1 MSPTYDSG
9 GNEGKGVR
17 MSKACWRGKS
27 CVPCDARDSCVKT
40 SVLDLLQP
48 DFPQG
53 AQPQH
58 IYLLG

>member
-9 GNEGKGVR
+9 GNEGKGSSNVES
-17 MSKACWRGKS
+17 MLS

-53 AQPQH
+53 ARPQH